1 MVDPVKRASENEILL
16 SSAKA
21 PFCHKGSMTKD
32 EDVLYFC
39 AVLHK
44 KKLRQT
50 SALPALESSEEL
62 TADLITKPAVQVVPA
77 FTLFGL

>member
-1 MVDPVKRASENEILL
+1 MIFLQ
-16 SSAKA
+16 
-21 PFCHKGSMTKD
+21 KGSMTKD
-32 EDVLYFC
+32 EDVLFF
-39 AVLHK
+39 VRFSIK
-44 KKLRQT
+44 KNRQT